1 MDERE
6 ASPAAPV
13 GHWIRIDSYIVALA
27 RRRRRMTRS
36 LKLEPRSEP
45 ENPRLMLSTLPF
57 LALLAVLGVLMVAF
71 FIAAWP
77 PSQPGAAALPEEA
90 AAPELGR
97 ELGNAP
103 RGWFQEAAKE
113 FSEDD

>member
-1 MDERE
+1 MAMDERQ
-6 ASPAAPV
+6 ASPAAAV
-13 GHWIRIDSYIVALA
+13 ERWIRIDTYVVALA
-27 RRRRRMTRS
+27 RRRRRMTRL

-57 LALLAVLGVLMVAF
+57 ASLLAILGVLIVAF

-77 PSQPGAAALPEEA
+77 PSQPGAAALPEEPVA
-90 AAPELGR
+90 R

-113 FSEDD
+113 FGED